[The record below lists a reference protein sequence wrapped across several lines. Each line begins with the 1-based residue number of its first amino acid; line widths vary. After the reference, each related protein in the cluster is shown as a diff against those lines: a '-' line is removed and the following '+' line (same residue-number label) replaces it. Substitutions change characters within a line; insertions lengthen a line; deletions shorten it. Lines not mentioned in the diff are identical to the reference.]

1 MRLARRGLCP
11 NNWPKDSSANA
22 NTHRALCVR
31 AVPQVANSPVYRR
44 NVLADVN
51 WDSSKIKYMKLE
63 PTTWWK
69 DAYPA

>member
-1 MRLARRGLCP
+1 M
-11 NNWPKDSSANA
+11 
-22 NTHRALCVR
+22 
-31 AVPQVANSPVYRR
+31 PQVANSPVYRR